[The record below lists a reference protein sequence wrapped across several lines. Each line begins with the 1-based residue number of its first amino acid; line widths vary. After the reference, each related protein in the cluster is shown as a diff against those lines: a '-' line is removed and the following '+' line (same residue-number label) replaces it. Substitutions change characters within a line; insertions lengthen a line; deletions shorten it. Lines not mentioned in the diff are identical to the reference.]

1 MPAPTDASDWEPP
14 RLQHR
19 ESFVAT
25 VVQRRDGTATCTIAP
40 LPNGE
45 QERQPEWITAREG
58 SFVSLAEMR

>member
-1 MPAPTDASDWEPP
+1 MAAPTDANDWEPP
-14 RLQHR
+14 RMEHR

-40 LPNGE
+40 LQNDE

-58 SFVSLAEMR
+58 SFVSLTAMR